1 MTPTYRRID
10 LAQSL
15 AQRLLK
21 PSPLDEGLRAGL
33 FISGQRRTGKTTFLK
48 MDLIPTLEEMGA
60 LVIYVDLWSD
70 PQANPA
76 DLVHSAIKQTL
87 EDVQSKSSA
96 LVQRLK
102 RVQGIDL
109 SAIGFRFGVK
119 LDSSGSQLN
128 KTLPDLFKEIV
139 DKTHVDVVM
148 IIDEVQQAI
157 TTPEGQQ
164 LLTALKATRDAVNL
178 RPDTAGHFLFIGT
191 GSHRAQV
198 KELTVQSA
206 QAFQG
211 ATTIDYPLLGKGY
224 VEHLLGKLQT
234 AGEAN
239 LPNVKTALAG
249 FETLGC
255 RPEEMVKALRQA
267 ITEQDPNQAFPT
279 ITATLRNASADI
291 EIHKLQN
298 LGAVAMSIFSRIAHS
313 GDYAKGLYSTD
324 ALAAYEKDVGRA
336 VKQEEVQPLINQL
349 MAENLI
355 MRVGHG
361 KYTVSDPTVKKVW
374 LDTINMN
381 LHA

>member
-1 MTPTYRRID
+1 MPLTYHRHQ

-15 AQRLLK
+15 AQRLLQ

-48 MDLIPTLEEMGA
+48 MDLIPALEKMGA

-96 LVQRLK
+96 LVQRFK

-109 SAIGFRFGVK
+109 SAIGFRLGVK
-119 LDSSGSQLN
+119 LDGKGNQLN
-128 KTLPDLFKEIV
+128 KTLPDLFKEVVNKI
-139 DKTHVDVVM
+139 KVDVVV
-148 IIDEVQQAI
+148 IVDEVQQAI

-178 RPDTAGHFLFIGT
+178 RPDTAGYFLFIGT

-224 VEHLLGKLQT
+224 VKHLLDKIRST
-234 AGEAN
+234 GETN
-239 LPNVKTALAG
+239 LPNEEVALSG
-249 FETLGC
+249 FKTLGC
-255 RPEEMVKALRQA
+255 RPEEIVKALRQA

-279 ITATLRNASADI
+279 IASTLRNAAADI

-298 LGAVAMSIFSRIAHS
+298 LGTLATNIFTRIAQS
-313 GDYAKGLYSTD
+313 NAFAKGLYSAE
-324 ALAAYEKDVGRA
+324 ALQTYQQYIGRKVA
-336 VKQEEVQPLINQL
+336 QEEVQQLVNQL

-361 KYTVSDPTVKKVW
+361 KYTVSDPTVQQVW
-374 LDTINMN
+374 LMLQNMKN
-381 LHA
+381 G